1 MKKIILLFLL
11 SLFLVETSYSQEI
24 VPVYSLAQVTEDFDY
39 YINTLKTKHA
49 NLYAFVSEEH
59 FNKEVEQARGMLT
72 DSMDVFE
79 FWRTLMRLQ
88 HCVDGHSGM
97 VYLDLINASGPL
109 AVDVFKDASFL
120 YADSITENDIYMN
133 GMKVL
138 SINEME
144 ARKIIQELNKC
155 IQAEENPKLRLC
167 HLRGRF
173 PSLTYY
179 VLKLVPPYKV
189 VYQGVNGEKIVKT
202 EIGIKDR
209 YTDYEKVFT
218 GIPFDYK
225 LYPEESIAYLEVNS
239 FSLLDLAEDGLIE
252 TIQKKLDAFF
262 DEKKINDFKYLFI
275 DISKNTGGNDLAA
288 DALFNKL
295 QHDTVALPV
304 VFDKNMNWLV
314 YPSVATGYSGLV
326 FVIAGHWTYSSAHSF
341 YLWMRRSRRGIF
353 VGEPPGHD
361 YQIYAPSVQYKMP
374 NTKLPFKC
382 ARSSYIYFEHTTP
395 DIPWSIDCFNETFT
409 LDDLKKMIELYN
421 NKKR

>member
-1 MKKIILLFLL
+1 MKKVCTLLLCLFLL
-11 SLFLVETSYSQEI
+11 VDVSCSQGV
-24 VPVYSLAQVTEDFDY
+24 VPTYSLAQVTEDFDY

-120 YADSITENDIYMN
+120 YADSITESDIYMN

-189 VYQGVNGEKIVKT
+189 VYQGENGEKIVKT
-202 EIGIKDR
+202 ELGIKDR

-252 TIQKKLDAFF
+252 TIQKKLNTFF
-262 DEKKINDFKYLFI
+262 EEKKIDDFKYLFV
-275 DISKNTGGNDLAA
+275 DISKNTGG
-288 DALFNKL
+288 
-295 QHDTVALPV
+295 
-304 VFDKNMNWLV
+304 
-314 YPSVATGYSGLV
+314 
-326 FVIAGHWTYSSAHSF
+326 
-341 YLWMRRSRRGIF
+341 
-353 VGEPPGHD
+353 E
-361 YQIYAPSVQYKMP
+361 
-374 NTKLPFKC
+374 
-382 ARSSYIYFEHTTP
+382 
-395 DIPWSIDCFNETFT
+395 
-409 LDDLKKMIELYN
+409 
-421 NKKR
+421 